1 MGPARQTLGVRV
13 SRDQPCPRSSAGL
26 CNARGCRSIH
36 ARPAGGVPR
45 GVPWCAAVPTRGW
58 ETGRHTAAKTP
69 VSAPGVGG
77 QRLGSWRPW
86 DASSFHE
93 GCNATL
99 PVKLAQSRAF
109 FFFFPLFFF
118 LLLNSWN
125 PLCKGNLTVKL
136 KTDKRI
142 FFSPSQL
149 VGATDKGPWIWKH
162 LKSRVSETLTHNAY
176 MKGWYDILQSPAES
190 FLIYTKG
197 GLRRSS

>member
-1 MGPARQTLGVRV
+1 MPGDAAASMRGQQGAFPGVCPGALLCPQEGERRADTLPPRPPSQPPGWAGSAWAADALGMPHLFMRAAMQTCLRNW
-13 SRDQPCPRSSAGL
+13 PRAGL
-26 CNARGCRSIH
+26 
-36 ARPAGGVPR
+36 
-45 GVPWCAAVPTRGW
+45 
-58 ETGRHTAAKTP
+58 
-69 VSAPGVGG
+69 
-77 QRLGSWRPW
+77 
-86 DASSFHE
+86 
-93 GCNATL
+93 
-99 PVKLAQSRAF
+99 F

-176 MKGWYDILQSPAES
+176 MKG
-190 FLIYTKG
+190 
-197 GLRRSS
+197 

>member
-1 MGPARQTLGVRV
+1 MQCQGMPQHPREASRGRSQGCALVRCCAHKRVRDGQTHCRQ
-13 SRDQPCPRSSAGL
+13 DPRLS
-26 CNARGCRSIH
+26 
-36 ARPAGGVPR
+36 PR
-45 GVPWCAAVPTRGW
+45 GGRAAPGQLTPLGCLIFPCGLQWKPAW
-58 ETGRHTAAKTP
+58 ETGP
-69 VSAPGVGG
+69 EQG
-77 QRLGSWRPW
+77 
-86 DASSFHE
+86 
-93 GCNATL
+93 
-99 PVKLAQSRAF
+99 F